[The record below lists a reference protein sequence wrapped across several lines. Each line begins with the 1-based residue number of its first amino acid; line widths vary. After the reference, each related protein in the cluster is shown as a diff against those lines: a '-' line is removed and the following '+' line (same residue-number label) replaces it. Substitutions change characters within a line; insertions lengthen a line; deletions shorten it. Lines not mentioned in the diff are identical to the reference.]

1 MLSIQWRNKANV
13 LTGQIGDHTVT
24 ITETSKTKKSAFA
37 SSTRTV
43 FVLKLP
49 LGVERSFSS
58 VEQAQTYAN
67 LIMPDSINIKSE
79 TPTKKTKGKK

>member
-1 MLSIQWRNKANV
+1 MLPIQWQNKANV
-13 LTGQIGDHTVT
+13 LTGQIGGHTVT
-24 ITETSKTKKSAFA
+24 ITETTKTKKSAFA

-67 LIMPDSINIKSE
+67 LIVPDSINIKSE
-79 TPTKKTKGKK
+79 TPSKKTKGEK